1 MVLNDVMTS
10 PLDDLFVSLGYN
22 LDQSN
27 GRSIIKYFTS
37 PENEM
42 NALYNGVGCV
52 DLSTSGILEL
62 RGKDVLDFLHR
73 ITSNSIKDLPKEGI
87 GKTIFTTEKGRI
99 IDTAAVLNFDDY
111 QILVCNG
118 ANKLKIKN
126 WIEKYVITDDLKVA
140 DNPGKY
146 ILFKLVGPQAD
157 SFITLVCGNY
167 VNNIL
172 PNKFKV
178 VNSEGMIFFTAKFID
193 QREHP
198 MYWILA
204 DNQNGQKLI
213 SFLHNTTGPFDFS
226 FIGEYSWD
234 AYRIEQGIPAA
245 PNEINDQYNPH
256 EVNLLDMVSFSK
268 GCYIGQEV
276 IARLDTYDKVQKN
289 LFGVIFPEPVEENE
303 KFTLYN
309 EEGNEV
315 GTITSAA
322 YSVRFK
328 KYLGL
333 GVIRKAY
340 LEEGVQLNAR
350 NALKS
355 MKVTLNNLPFKK

>member
-1 MVLNDVMTS
+1 MVLNDVNTS

-22 LDQSN
+22 PDQSN
-27 GRSIIKYFTS
+27 GRNIIKYFTS
-37 PENEM
+37 PEIEM
-42 NALYNGVGCV
+42 NALNDGVGLV
-52 DLSTSGILEL
+52 DISSSGFLEL

-73 ITSNSIKDLPKEGI
+73 ITTNSLKDLPKEGI

-99 IDTAAVLNFDDY
+99 IDIAAIMNFDDY

-126 WIEKYVITDDLKVA
+126 WIEKYTITDDVKVA

-157 SFITLVCGNY
+157 SFITLLCGNY
-167 VNNIL
+167 VNHIL

-178 VNSEGMIFFTAKFID
+178 VNSEGMIFFVAKFVD
-193 QREHP
+193 QREHT
-198 MYWILA
+198 MYWVLA
-204 DNQNGQKLI
+204 DNSNGLKLI
-213 SFLHNTTGPFDFS
+213 SYLHNINGPFDFS

-234 AYRIEQGIPAA
+234 AYRIEQGIPAS

-303 KFTLYN
+303 KFILYN
-309 EEGNEV
+309 QEGIEV
-315 GTITSAA
+315 GAITSAA
-322 YSVRFK
+322 YSVKFK

-340 LEEGVQLNAR
+340 LQEGIQLEAR
-350 NALKS
+350 HASKS
-355 MKVTLNNLPFKK
+355 LTVTLSNLPFKK